1 MSTGTWVPADQQST
15 IDISSEWLMQCIE
28 RSHNGWTDNLAEH
41 LSEAEIRDYAPC
53 MRSAPELWQD
63 ALNAM
68 DEDGLLTLM
77 RYFTLAEQQLPGWEA
92 GKQSPVITIHR
103 HFRKRGFKLP
113 KEVLQ
118 WIKANSDNRFLPY
131 GEL

>member
-1 MSTGTWVPADQQST
+1 MSTGTWVPADQQTSVEIT
-15 IDISSEWLMQCIE
+15 SEWLMQCIE
-28 RSHNGWTDNLAEH
+28 RSHNGWTDDLAAH
-41 LSEAEIRDYAPC
+41 LSDSEISTYAPC
-53 MRSAPELWQD
+53 MRSDPDTWQG
-63 ALNAM
+63 ALSAM

-92 GKQSPVITIHR
+92 GKRSPVITIHR
-103 HFRKRGFKLP
+103 HLRKRGFKLP

-118 WIKANSDNRFLPY
+118 WIKSHSDNRFLPY